1 MPRPVLPSFNGIV
14 YFVGGVITGPGSPGL
29 GEPGGEMPPV
39 VVAAQKRLALVE
51 ALSAFSPGLLGERL

>member
-29 GEPGGEMPPV
+29 GELGGEMPPV
-39 VVAAQKRLALVE
+39 VVAAQMLALVE